1 MKRIA
6 TGLAAIAILA
16 TPILSY
22 AQQYSQGPYSRQY
35 SQGDLNMEYDV
46 QGPPPYNDVED
57 GQLLKLLSYAVM
69 PVGYVLEHCVTR
81 PLHSLATDSPAAPV
95 LSGDTQIK
103 YFGESSNANLLPPDT
118 FRPFQ
123 MPANPTQMDTGAGPL
138 VPASPTAET
147 NILPAVRSYQST
159 STTGHFV
166 TPPQPLDQQTVI
178 H

>member
-6 TGLAAIAILA
+6 IGLAAVAILA

-22 AQQYSQGPYSRQY
+22 AQQYGE
-35 SQGDLNMEYDV
+35 GDLNMEYDV
-46 QGPPPYNDVED
+46 QGSPPYNDVED

-81 PLHSLATDSPAAPV
+81 PLHTLATNTAAAPL
-95 LSGDTQIK
+95 LSGDTEIK

-123 MPANPTQMDTGAGPL
+123 MPASPTQMDTGGGPL
-138 VPASPTAET
+138 VPASPTAE
-147 NILPAVRSYQST
+147 NNVLPPVPSYQSA
-159 STTGHFV
+159 TTGHFV
-166 TPPQPLDQQTVI
+166 TPPQPLEQQTVI